1 MKRSSLFIVFLSAL
15 AIFCI
20 LTGCQKSREFQTVFP
35 LDAATVNETL
45 TKAGLPGSV
54 REDETYSQ
62 QEGHVSYT
70 IRRAPEHPNEPED
83 GVFVASVSSVQ
94 LTDGRLLYTTFVQH
108 RDSNEFQWSDWKQ
121 QIVSATML
129 YGGFA
134 DEEAVY
140 QALTEQGVPSDGEN
154 QWEVELPEGY
164 CRVSYGAKDN
174 KTYDEDG
181 FEVHTYTATLRVDM
195 FETRALYESLMASHQ
210 NS

>member
-1 MKRSSLFIVFLSAL
+1 MKRRNLLIVFLSAL

-70 IRRAPEHPNEPED
+70 IRRAPEHPDEPEG

-108 RDSNEFQWSDWKQ
+108 RDSDQFQWADWKQ
-121 QIVSATML
+121 QIVFAAML

-140 QALTEQGVPSDGEN
+140 QALSEQGDPADGEYR
-154 QWEVELPEGY
+154 WEAELPEGC
-164 CRVSYGAKDN
+164 CRVSYGAKDS

-181 FEVHTYTATLRVDM
+181 FEVHTYTETLRVDV
-195 FETRALYESLMASHQ
+195 FETRALYESLIASRE
-210 NS
+210 N

>member
-1 MKRSSLFIVFLSAL
+1 MKRRNLLIVFLSAL

-54 REDETYSQ
+54 CEDETYSQ

-70 IRRAPEHPNEPED
+70 IRRAPEHPDEPED

-108 RDSNEFQWSDWKQ
+108 RDSDQFQWADWKQ
-121 QIVSATML
+121 QIVFAAML

-140 QALTEQGVPSDGEN
+140 QALSEQGDPADGEYR
-154 QWEVELPEGY
+154 WEAELPEGC
-164 CRVSYGAKDN
+164 CRVSYGVKDN

-181 FEVHTYTATLRVDM
+181 FEVHTYTATLRVDV
-195 FETRALYESLMASHQ
+195 FETRALYESLIASRE
-210 NS
+210 N

>member
-1 MKRSSLFIVFLSAL
+1 MKRRNLLIVFLSAL

-45 TKAGLPGSV
+45 TKAGLPGNV

-70 IRRAPEHPNEPED
+70 IRRAPERPHEPEN

-108 RDSNEFQWSDWKQ
+108 RDSDQFQWADWKQ
-121 QIVSATML
+121 QIVFAAML

-140 QALTEQGVPSDGEN
+140 RALSEQGDPADGEYR
-154 QWEVELPEGY
+154 WEAELPEGC

-181 FEVHTYTATLRVDM
+181 FEVHTYTATLRVDV
-195 FETRALYESLMASHQ
+195 FETRALYESLIASRE
-210 NS
+210 N

>member
-1 MKRSSLFIVFLSAL
+1 MKRTNWVFVFLSAL
-15 AIFCI
+15 GILCM
-20 LTGCQKSREFQTVFP
+20 LTGCQKSRAFQTVFP

-70 IRRAPEHPNEPED
+70 IRRAPESPDEPEN

-108 RDSNEFQWSDWKQ
+108 RDSDEFQWSDWKQ
-121 QIVSATML
+121 QIVSAAML

-134 DEEAVY
+134 DGEALY
-140 QALTEQGVPSDGEN
+140 QAFAEQGVPSDGEN

-195 FETRALYESLMASHQ
+195 FETRALYESLMASRQ

>member
-1 MKRSSLFIVFLSAL
+1 MKRRNLLIVFLSAL

-70 IRRAPEHPNEPED
+70 IRRAPEHPDEPED

-108 RDSNEFQWSDWKQ
+108 RDSDQFQWADWKQ
-121 QIVSATML
+121 QIVFAAML

-140 QALTEQGVPSDGEN
+140 QALSEQGDPADGEYR
-154 QWEVELPEGY
+154 WEAELPEGC

-174 KTYDEDG
+174 KTYG
-181 FEVHTYTATLRVDM
+181 TASRSIPTPRPCAW
-195 FETRALYESLMASHQ
+195 TCSRRGHCTKA
-210 NS
+210 

>member
-1 MKRSSLFIVFLSAL
+1 MKRRNLLIVFLSAL
-15 AIFCI
+15 ATFCI

-70 IRRAPEHPNEPED
+70 IRRAPEHPDEPED

-94 LTDGRLLYTTFVQH
+94 LTDRRLLYTTFVQH
-108 RDSNEFQWSDWKQ
+108 RDSDQFQWADWKQ
-121 QIVSATML
+121 QIAFAAML

-140 QALTEQGVPSDGEN
+140 QALSEQGEPSDGEYR
-154 QWEVELPEGY
+154 WEAELPEGY
-164 CRVSYGAKDN
+164 CRVSYGTKEN

-181 FEVHTYTATLRVDM
+181 FEVHTYTATLRVDV
-195 FETRALYESLMASHQ
+195 FETRALYESLIASRE
-210 NS
+210 N

>member
-1 MKRSSLFIVFLSAL
+1 MKRRNLLIVFLSAL

-54 REDETYSQ
+54 REGETYSQ

-70 IRRAPEHPNEPED
+70 IRRAPEHPDEPED

-108 RDSNEFQWSDWKQ
+108 RDSDQFQWADWKQ
-121 QIVSATML
+121 QIVFAAML

-140 QALTEQGVPSDGEN
+140 QALSEQGDPADGEYR
-154 QWEVELPEGY
+154 WEAELPEGY
-164 CRVSYGAKDN
+164 CRVSYGVKDN

-181 FEVHTYTATLRVDM
+181 FEVHTYTATLRVDV
-195 FETRALYESLMASHQ
+195 FETRALYESLIASRE
-210 NS
+210 N

>member
-1 MKRSSLFIVFLSAL
+1 MKRRNLLIVFLSAL

-70 IRRAPEHPNEPED
+70 IRRAPEHPDEPED

-108 RDSNEFQWSDWKQ
+108 RDSDQFQWADWKQ
-121 QIVSATML
+121 QIVFAAML

-140 QALTEQGVPSDGEN
+140 QALSEQGVPSDGEN
-154 QWEVELPEGY
+154 QWEIDLPEGC

-181 FEVHTYTATLRVDM
+181 FEVHTYTATLRVDV
-195 FETRALYESLMASHQ
+195 FETRALYESLIVSRE
-210 NS
+210 N

>member
-1 MKRSSLFIVFLSAL
+1 MKRRNLLIVFLSAL

-45 TKAGLPGSV
+45 TKAGLPGNV

-70 IRRAPEHPNEPED
+70 IRRAPEHPDEPED

-108 RDSNEFQWSDWKQ
+108 RDSDQFQWADWKQ
-121 QIVSATML
+121 QIVFAAML

-140 QALTEQGVPSDGEN
+140 QALSEQGDPADGEYR
-154 QWEVELPEGY
+154 WEAELPEGC

-181 FEVHTYTATLRVDM
+181 FEVHTYTATLRVDV
-195 FETRALYESLMASHQ
+195 FETRALYESLIASRE
-210 NS
+210 N

>member
-1 MKRSSLFIVFLSAL
+1 MKRQNWFLVLLSAL

-70 IRRAPEHPNEPED
+70 IRRAPEHPDEPED

-108 RDSNEFQWSDWKQ
+108 RDSDQFQWADWKQ
-121 QIVSATML
+121 QIVFAAML

-140 QALTEQGVPSDGEN
+140 QALSEQGDPADGEYR
-154 QWEVELPEGY
+154 WEAELPEGC

-174 KTYDEDG
+174 KTYDADG
-181 FEVHTYTATLRVDM
+181 FEVHTYTATLRVDV
-195 FETRALYESLMASHQ
+195 FETRALYESLIASRE
-210 NS
+210 N

>member
-1 MKRSSLFIVFLSAL
+1 MKRRNLLIVFLSAL

-62 QEGHVSYT
+62 QEGHISYT
-70 IRRAPEHPNEPED
+70 IRRAPEHPDEPED

-108 RDSNEFQWSDWKQ
+108 RDSDQFQWADWKQ
-121 QIVSATML
+121 QIVFAAML

-140 QALTEQGVPSDGEN
+140 QALSEQGDPADGEYR
-154 QWEVELPEGY
+154 WEAELPEGC

-174 KTYDEDG
+174 KTYDEDS
-181 FEVHTYTATLRVDM
+181 FEVHTYTATLRVDV
-195 FETRALYESLMASHQ
+195 FETRALYESLIASRE
-210 NS
+210 N

>member
-70 IRRAPEHPNEPED
+70 IRRAPESPDEPED

-94 LTDGRLLYTTFVQH
+94 LTDGRLLYTAFVQH
-108 RDSNEFQWSDWKQ
+108 RDSDQFQWADWKQ
-121 QIVSATML
+121 QIVFAAML

-140 QALTEQGVPSDGEN
+140 QALSEQGDPADGEYR
-154 QWEVELPEGY
+154 WEAELPEGC

-174 KTYDEDG
+174 KTYDADG
-181 FEVHTYTATLRVDM
+181 FEVHTYTATLRVDV
-195 FETRALYESLMASHQ
+195 FETRALYESLIASRE
-210 NS
+210 N

>member
-1 MKRSSLFIVFLSAL
+1 MKRRNLLIVFLSVL

-70 IRRAPEHPNEPED
+70 IRRAPEHPDEPED

-108 RDSNEFQWSDWKQ
+108 MDSDQFQWADWKQ
-121 QIVSATML
+121 QIVFAAML

-140 QALTEQGVPSDGEN
+140 QALSEQGDPADGEYR
-154 QWEVELPEGY
+154 WEAELPEGC

-181 FEVHTYTATLRVDM
+181 FEVHTYTATLRVDV
-195 FETRALYESLMASHQ
+195 FETRALYESLIASRE
-210 NS
+210 N

>member
-1 MKRSSLFIVFLSAL
+1 MKRRNLLIVFLSAL

-45 TKAGLPGSV
+45 TKAGLLGSV

-70 IRRAPEHPNEPED
+70 IRRAPEHPDEPED

-108 RDSNEFQWSDWKQ
+108 RDSDQFQWADWKQ
-121 QIVSATML
+121 QIVFAAML
-129 YGGFA
+129 YGCFA

-140 QALTEQGVPSDGEN
+140 QALSEQGDPADGEYR
-154 QWEVELPEGY
+154 WEAELPEGY

-174 KTYDEDG
+174 KTYDADG
-181 FEVHTYTATLRVDM
+181 FEVHTYTATLRVDV
-195 FETRALYESLMASHQ
+195 FETRALYESLIASRE
-210 NS
+210 N

>member
-1 MKRSSLFIVFLSAL
+1 MKRRNLLIVFLSAL

-70 IRRAPEHPNEPED
+70 IRRAPEHPDEPED
-83 GVFVASVSSVQ
+83 GVFVVSVSSVQ

-108 RDSNEFQWSDWKQ
+108 RDSDQFQWADWKQ
-121 QIVSATML
+121 QIVFSAML

-140 QALTEQGVPSDGEN
+140 RALSEQGDPADGEYR
-154 QWEVELPEGY
+154 WEAELPEGY

-174 KTYDEDG
+174 KTYDADG
-181 FEVHTYTATLRVDM
+181 FEVHTYTATLRVDV
-195 FETRALYESLMASHQ
+195 FETRALYESLIASRE
-210 NS
+210 N

>member
-1 MKRSSLFIVFLSAL
+1 MKRSSLFIVLLSAL
-15 AIFCI
+15 TIFCI

-70 IRRAPEHPNEPED
+70 IRRAPESPDEPED

-108 RDSNEFQWSDWKQ
+108 RDSDEFQWSDWKQ
-121 QIVSATML
+121 QLAFAAML

-134 DEEAVY
+134 DGEALY
-140 QALTEQGVPSDGEN
+140 QAFAEQGVPEDGESR
-154 QWEVELPEGY
+154 WEADLPEGY
-164 CRVSYGAKDN
+164 CRVSYGVKDN
-174 KTYDEDG
+174 KTYDADG
-181 FEVHTYTATLRVDM
+181 FEVHTYTATLRVDV

>member
-1 MKRSSLFIVFLSAL
+1 MKRTNWVFVFLSAL
-15 AIFCI
+15 GILCM

-45 TKAGLPGSV
+45 NKAGLPGSV

-70 IRRAPEHPNEPED
+70 IRRAPERPDEPED
-83 GVFVASVSSVQ
+83 GVFVASVSSVG
-94 LTDGRLLYTTFVQH
+94 LPEGRLLYTTFVQH
-108 RDSNEFQWSDWKQ
+108 RDSGAFQWADWKQ
-121 QIVSATML
+121 QIGFAAML

-140 QALTEQGVPSDGEN
+140 QALSGQGVPEGGEYR
-154 QWEVELPEGY
+154 WEADLPEGY
-164 CRVSYGAKDN
+164 CRVSYSAKDN

-181 FEVHTYTATLRVDM
+181 FEVHTYTATLRVDI
-195 FETRALYESLMASHQ
+195 FETQALYESLMASRQ
-210 NS
+210 N

>member
-1 MKRSSLFIVFLSAL
+1 MKRRNLLIVFLSAL

-62 QEGHVSYT
+62 QEGHVGYT
-70 IRRAPEHPNEPED
+70 IRRAPESPDEPED

-108 RDSNEFQWSDWKQ
+108 RDSDQFQWADWKQ
-121 QIVSATML
+121 QIVFAAML

-140 QALTEQGVPSDGEN
+140 QALSEQGDPADGEYR
-154 QWEVELPEGY
+154 WEAELPEGY

-174 KTYDEDG
+174 KTYDADG
-181 FEVHTYTATLRVDM
+181 FEVHTYTATLRVDV
-195 FETRALYESLMASHQ
+195 FEARALYESLIASRE
-210 NS
+210 N

>member
-1 MKRSSLFIVFLSAL
+1 MKRRNLLIVFLSAL

-70 IRRAPEHPNEPED
+70 IRRAPDFPDEPED

-108 RDSNEFQWSDWKQ
+108 RDSDQFQWADWKQ
-121 QIVSATML
+121 QIVFAAML

-140 QALTEQGVPSDGEN
+140 QALSEQGDPADGEYR
-154 QWEVELPEGY
+154 WEAELPQGC

-181 FEVHTYTATLRVDM
+181 FEVHTYTATLRVDV
-195 FETRALYESLMASHQ
+195 FETRALYESLIASRE
-210 NS
+210 N

>member
-1 MKRSSLFIVFLSAL
+1 MKRRNLLIVFLSAL

-54 REDETYSQ
+54 CEDETYSQ

-70 IRRAPEHPNEPED
+70 IRRAPEHPDEPED

-108 RDSNEFQWSDWKQ
+108 RDSDQFQWADWKQ
-121 QIVSATML
+121 QIVFAAML

-140 QALTEQGVPSDGEN
+140 QALSEQGDPADGEYR
-154 QWEVELPEGY
+154 WEAELPAGC

-181 FEVHTYTATLRVDM
+181 FEVHTYTATLRVDV
-195 FETRALYESLMASHQ
+195 FETRALYESLMASRQ

>member
-1 MKRSSLFIVFLSAL
+1 MKRRNLLIVFLSAL

-54 REDETYSQ
+54 REDEAYSQ

-70 IRRAPEHPNEPED
+70 IRRAPEHPDEPED

-108 RDSNEFQWSDWKQ
+108 RDSDQFQWADWKQ
-121 QIVSATML
+121 QIVFAAML

-140 QALTEQGVPSDGEN
+140 RALSEQGDPADGEYR
-154 QWEVELPEGY
+154 WEAELPEGC
-164 CRVSYGAKDN
+164 CRVSYGVKDN
-174 KTYDEDG
+174 KTYDADS
-181 FEVHTYTATLRVDM
+181 FEVHTYTATLRVDV
-195 FETRALYESLMASHQ
+195 FETRALYESLMASRE
-210 NS
+210 N

>member
-1 MKRSSLFIVFLSAL
+1 MKRQNWFLVLLSAL

-70 IRRAPEHPNEPED
+70 IRRAPESPDEPED

-94 LTDGRLLYTTFVQH
+94 LADGRLLYTTFVQH
-108 RDSNEFQWSDWKQ
+108 RDSDQFQWADWKQ

-134 DEEAVY
+134 DGEALY
-140 QALTEQGVPSDGEN
+140 QAFAEQGVPEDGESR
-154 QWEVELPEGY
+154 WEADLPEGY

>member
-1 MKRSSLFIVFLSAL
+1 MKRRNLLIVFLSTL

-70 IRRAPEHPNEPED
+70 IRRAPEHPDEPED

-108 RDSNEFQWSDWKQ
+108 MDSDQFQWADWKQ
-121 QIVSATML
+121 QIVFAAML

-140 QALTEQGVPSDGEN
+140 QALSEQGDPADGEYR
-154 QWEVELPEGY
+154 WEAELPEGC

-181 FEVHTYTATLRVDM
+181 FEVHTYTATLRVDV
-195 FETRALYESLMASHQ
+195 FETRALYESLIASRE
-210 NS
+210 N

>member
-1 MKRSSLFIVFLSAL
+1 MKRRNLLIVFLSAL

-35 LDAATVNETL
+35 LDAATVSETL

-70 IRRAPEHPNEPED
+70 IRRAPEHPDEPED

-108 RDSNEFQWSDWKQ
+108 RDSDQFQWADWKQ
-121 QIVSATML
+121 QIVFAAML
-129 YGGFA
+129 YSGFA

-140 QALTEQGVPSDGEN
+140 QALSEQGDSADGEYR
-154 QWEVELPEGY
+154 WEAELPEGC

-174 KTYDEDG
+174 KTYDADG
-181 FEVHTYTATLRVDM
+181 FEVHTYTATLRVDV
-195 FETRALYESLMASHQ
+195 FETRALYESLIASRE
-210 NS
+210 N

>member
-1 MKRSSLFIVFLSAL
+1 MKRRNLLIVFLSAL

-35 LDAATVNETL
+35 LNAATVNETL

-70 IRRAPEHPNEPED
+70 IRHAPEHPDEPED

-108 RDSNEFQWSDWKQ
+108 RDSDQFQWADWKRQ
-121 QIVSATML
+121 LVFAAML

-140 QALTEQGVPSDGEN
+140 QALSEQSDPADGEYR
-154 QWEVELPEGY
+154 WEAELPEGC
-164 CRVSYGAKDN
+164 CRVSYGVKDN
-174 KTYDEDG
+174 KTYDADG
-181 FEVHTYTATLRVDM
+181 FEVHTYTATLRVDV
-195 FETRALYESLMASHQ
+195 FETRALYESLIASRE
-210 NS
+210 N

>member
-1 MKRSSLFIVFLSAL
+1 MKRRNLLIVFLSAL

-35 LDAATVNETL
+35 LDAATVNKTL
-45 TKAGLPGSV
+45 TKAGLPGNV

-70 IRRAPEHPNEPED
+70 IRRAPEHPDEPED

-108 RDSNEFQWSDWKQ
+108 RDSDQFQWADWKQ
-121 QIVSATML
+121 QIVFAAML

-140 QALTEQGVPSDGEN
+140 QALSEQGDPADGEYR
-154 QWEVELPEGY
+154 WEAELPEGY

-174 KTYDEDG
+174 KTYDADG
-181 FEVHTYTATLRVDM
+181 FEVHTYTATLRVDV
-195 FETRALYESLMASHQ
+195 FETRALYESLIASRE
-210 NS
+210 N

>member
-1 MKRSSLFIVFLSAL
+1 MKRRNLLIVFLSAL

-20 LTGCQKSREFQTVFP
+20 LTGCQKNREFQTVFP

-70 IRRAPEHPNEPED
+70 IRRAPEHPDEPED

-108 RDSNEFQWSDWKQ
+108 RDSDQFQWADWKQ
-121 QIVSATML
+121 QIAFAAML

-140 QALTEQGVPSDGEN
+140 QALSEQGDPADGEYR
-154 QWEVELPEGY
+154 WEAELPEGC
-164 CRVSYGAKDN
+164 CRVSYSAKDN

-181 FEVHTYTATLRVDM
+181 FEVHTYTATLRVNI
-195 FETRALYESLMASHQ
+195 FETRALYESLIESRE
-210 NS
+210 N

>member
-1 MKRSSLFIVFLSAL
+1 MKRRNLLIVFLSAL

-54 REDETYSQ
+54 CEDETYSQ

-70 IRRAPEHPNEPED
+70 IRRAPEHPDEPED

-94 LTDGRLLYTTFVQH
+94 LTDGRLLYTAFVQH
-108 RDSNEFQWSDWKQ
+108 RDSDQFQWADWKQ
-121 QIVSATML
+121 QLAFAAML

-134 DEEAVY
+134 DGEALY
-140 QALTEQGVPSDGEN
+140 QAFAEQGVPSDGEN
-154 QWEVELPEGY
+154 KWEVELPEGY
-164 CRVSYGAKDN
+164 CRVSYSVKDN

-195 FETRALYESLMASHQ
+195 FETRALYESLMASRQ
-210 NS
+210 SS

>member
-1 MKRSSLFIVFLSAL
+1 MKRRNLLIVFLSAL

-70 IRRAPEHPNEPED
+70 IRRAPESPDEPED

-94 LTDGRLLYTTFVQH
+94 LTDGRLLYTAFVQH
-108 RDSNEFQWSDWKQ
+108 MDSDQFQWSDWRQ
-121 QIVSATML
+121 QLAFAAML

-140 QALTEQGVPSDGEN
+140 QALTEQGASSDGEN
-154 QWEVELPEGY
+154 QWEIDLPEGY
-164 CRVSYGAKDN
+164 CCVSYGAKDN

-181 FEVHTYTATLRVDM
+181 FEIHTYTATLRVNM
-195 FETRALYESLMASHQ
+195 FETRALYESMMASRQ

>member
-1 MKRSSLFIVFLSAL
+1 MKQQHLFFVLLTLGIL
-15 AIFCI
+15 CI

-195 FETRALYESLMASHQ
+195 FETRALYESLMASRQ

>member
-1 MKRSSLFIVFLSAL
+1 MKRRNLLIVFLSAL

-70 IRRAPEHPNEPED
+70 IRHAPEHPDEPED

-108 RDSNEFQWSDWKQ
+108 RDSDQFQWADWKRQ
-121 QIVSATML
+121 LVFAAML

-140 QALTEQGVPSDGEN
+140 QALSEQSDPADGEYR
-154 QWEVELPEGY
+154 WEAELPEGC
-164 CRVSYGAKDN
+164 CRVSYGVKDN

-181 FEVHTYTATLRVDM
+181 FEAHTYTATLRVDV
-195 FETRALYESLMASHQ
+195 FETRALYESLIASRE
-210 NS
+210 N